1 MSEASKNQL
10 NYKRSQGVARAWNR
24 ERELVRSG
32 RGTREWSVSEQKQL
46 LDTGRVQGYQGHHMM
61 SVSKYPEHADNPK
74 NIQFL
79 DTRKGNNEHLKAH
92 KNDYR
97 EASEG
102 RYNVKTGK
110 IRPMKDGKVRAMNA
124 YELKDKAVEKRGYKK
139 YAADKTLKGASP
151 AQMHSRGEQRE
162 RMSDCMAAEKKSPVQ
177 RYVGTAE
184 RMNSRAHAKEGG
196 GMRNGARTTSTSA
209 MHTVSGRGQS
219 SARGGHKR

>member
-1 MSEASKNQL
+1 MSEVSKNQL

-24 ERELVRSG
+24 ERELVRNG

-124 YELKDKAVEKRGYKK
+124 YELKDKAIEKRGYKK
-139 YAADKTLKGASP
+139 YAAEKTLKGASP
-151 AQMHSRGEQRE
+151 AQLYSRGEHRE
-162 RMSDCMAAEKKSPVQ
+162 RTTARMAAETKSPAQ
-177 RYVGTAE
+177 RYAGTAE
-184 RMNSRAHAKEGG
+184 MTHSRAPAKESG
-196 GMRNGARTTSTSA
+196 GMRNGARAPSA
-209 MHTVSGRGQS
+209 SATRTASGRGQS
-219 SARGGHKR
+219 SARSGQKK